1 MNQPWDRCGSLSV
14 EQIRTRLAEIK
25 SPQRDLPYSISLRT
39 AAVLVPLA
47 CDEGELHLL
56 FTRRTDL
63 VHDHKGQVA
72 FPGGAVES
80 QDASVED
87 TALRETYEE
96 IGIPPREIAILGI
109 LPPFPTIT
117 GYLICPV
124 VGMIPWPYDLHLSQ
138 QEVSRVFTVPFLWL
152 ADPVNRV
159 EKEMVM
165 PDGRVEKVVFFN
177 DYEGE
182 KVWGAT
188 ARIALYFLR
197 SIGGIQ

>member
-1 MNQPWDRCGSLSV
+1 LNQPWDNCGSLSV
-14 EQIRTRLAEIK
+14 EQIRTRLAEIN
-25 SPQRDLPYSISLRT
+25 SPQRNLPPRVSLRT

-47 CDEGELHLL
+47 CDQGVLHLL

-72 FPGGAVES
+72 FPGGAVDP

-96 IGIPPREIAILGI
+96 IGIPPEEICVLGR

-117 GYLICPV
+117 GFLICPV
-124 VGMIPWPYDLHLSQ
+124 VGMIPWPYDLHLSK
-138 QEVSRVFTVPFLWL
+138 QEVSRVFTVPFQWL
-152 ADPVNRV
+152 VDPVNRV
-159 EKEMVM
+159 EKEMIM
-165 PDGRVEKVVFFN
+165 PDGRVEKVIFFN
-177 DYEGE
+177 NYDGE

-188 ARIALYFLR
+188 ARIALFFLR
-197 SIGGIQ
+197 SIGGF

>member
-1 MNQPWDRCGSLSV
+1 MNQPWDKCGSLTV
-14 EQIRTRLAEIK
+14 EQIRNRLAAVKPPEWS
-25 SPQRDLPYSISLRT
+25 SPQGVSLRS

-47 CDEGELHLL
+47 CDQGELNLL

-72 FPGGAVES
+72 FPGGAAEP
-80 QDASVED
+80 QDSSVED

-96 IGIPPREIAILGI
+96 IGIPPKEICVLGK

-117 GYLICPV
+117 GFLICPV
-124 VGMIPWPYDLHLSQ
+124 VGMIPWPYDLHLSPE
-138 QEVSRVFTVPFLWL
+138 EVSRVFTVPFQWL
-152 ADPVNRV
+152 ADPANRI
-159 EKEMVM
+159 EKEMVLA
-165 PDGRVEKVVFFN
+165 DGRVEKVTFFDN
-177 DYEGE
+177 YEGE

-197 SIGGIQ
+197 TIGGI

>member
-1 MNQPWDRCGSLSV
+1 MNVPWDKCGSLTV
-14 EQIRTRLAEIK
+14 EQIRSRLAEIRTPPREL
-25 SPQRDLPYSISLRT
+25 PQAVSLRT

-47 CDEGELHLL
+47 CDQGELHLL

-96 IGIPPREIAILGI
+96 IGIPPKEICVLGT

-117 GYLICPV
+117 GFLICPV
-124 VGMIPWPYDLHLSQ
+124 VGMIPWPYDLHLSYE
-138 QEVSRVFTVPFLWL
+138 EVSRVFTVPFQWL

-159 EKEMVM
+159 ENEMVM
-165 PDGRVEKVVFFN
+165 PDGRMEKVIFFN
-177 DYEGE
+177 NYEGE

-197 SIGGIQ
+197 SIGGI

>member
-1 MNQPWDRCGSLSV
+1 MTQLWDRCGSLSV
-14 EQIRTRLAEIK
+14 EQIRARLAEIK
-25 SPQRDLPYSISLRT
+25 SPPRDLPPSPSLRT

-47 CDEGELHLL
+47 CEEEAMHLL

-72 FPGGAVES
+72 FPGGAVDP
-80 QDASVED
+80 QDANVED
-87 TALRETYEE
+87 TALRETFEE
-96 IGIPPREIAILGI
+96 IGIPPREIAVLGL

-117 GYLICPV
+117 GFLICPV
-124 VGMIPWPYDLHLSQ
+124 VGLIPWPYDLHLSQ
-138 QEVSRVFTVPFLWL
+138 QEVSRVFTVPFQWL
-152 ADPVNRV
+152 VDPENRV

-165 PDGRVEKVVFFN
+165 PDGRVEKVIFFN

-197 SIGGIQ
+197 SIGGI

>member
-1 MNQPWDRCGSLSV
+1 M
-14 EQIRTRLAEIK
+14 
-25 SPQRDLPYSISLRT
+25 RT

-47 CDEGELHLL
+47 CDQGDLHLL

-80 QDASVED
+80 QDGSVED

-96 IGIPPREIAILGI
+96 IGIPPEEICVLGL

-117 GYLICPV
+117 GFLICPV

-138 QEVSRVFTVPFLWL
+138 QEVSRVFTVPFHWL
-152 ADPVNRV
+152 ADPVNRD

-177 DYEGE
+177 NYEGE

-197 SIGGIQ
+197 SIGGI